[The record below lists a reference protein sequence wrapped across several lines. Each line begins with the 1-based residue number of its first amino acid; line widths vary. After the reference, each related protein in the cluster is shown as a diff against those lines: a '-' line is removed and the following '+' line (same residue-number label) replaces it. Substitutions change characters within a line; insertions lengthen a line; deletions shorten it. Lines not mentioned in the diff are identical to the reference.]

1 MHVLI
6 VMLIQ
11 TENLEGVMAFQFAI
25 YFNSHRNYRVNVLQF
40 GNIFKLSDA
49 PTCENLVAI
58 NQVDLE
64 TITFRTTSIPAQAG

>member
-25 YFNSHRNYRVNVLQF
+25 YFNSHRNYRVNVLHRV
-40 GNIFKLSDA
+40 DVHV
-49 PTCENLVAI
+49 NLAI
-58 NQVDLE
+58 YLN
-64 TITFRTTSIPAQAG
+64 